1 MSYDEEALTY
11 HRFPRPGKV
20 SVVPS
25 KPCVTQRDLAL
36 AYTPGVAAPCL
47 RIADTP
53 DDAYQYTNKGNLVA
67 VVSNGT
73 AVLGLGNIGPLA
85 GKPVMEGKG
94 VLFKRFAGVDVFD
107 IELAS
112 KDPDEIVRTCEVMA
126 PTFGGIN
133 LEDIKA
139 PECFYI
145 EEELQKRLD
154 IPVFHDDQHGT
165 AMISGAALLN
175 ALEIIGKRIEDIRV
189 VFSGAGAAGIA
200 CARFWESL
208 GVRHENILL
217 CDSQGVV
224 YVGRDDVDPA
234 HPRYNPYKAA
244 FAADTE
250 ARSLADALRGADA
263 FAGLSLAGLVT
274 GEMVKTMAKDP
285 IVFALANPEPE
296 ITWEEATAARPDVV
310 MATGR
315 SDYPNQVNNVLG
327 FPFIFRGA
335 LDVRARAINEEMK
348 VAAARAL
355 ADLAKEDVPDV
366 VLRAYHLERLQF
378 GREYLI
384 PKPVDPRVL
393 TREAVAVARAAVE
406 SGVARQPI
414 TDWDAYRDQLEELL
428 GPERETVR
436 RVIHRAQRQPKR
448 VVFGEG
454 DDPKVLR
461 AAQIIVD
468 EGIAKPILLA
478 QPSKVA
484 ALAAELGLELPGVEV
499 IEPVDSP
506 DYRRYVE
513 RFYGLRWRKGTRMD
527 DAFREM
533 SRRGTFGPM
542 MVHEGAA
549 DVFVSGRTR
558 YYPDAIRP
566 MLRVVGDHHQHRTV
580 SATHIAVKSGHH
592 YLLADTSVNIE
603 PTVEQLVEIA
613 ENTAELATELGI
625 RPRVAFLSYS
635 MFGSVRAPS
644 ADKMRRAA
652 ELFAERHP
660 NCEVEGELQADAAV
674 LPALMKEFPDAK
686 LSAHAN
692 VLVFPSLDASNIA
705 FRLLG
710 ALGDV
715 SLIGPVLSGLELPLY
730 VLQRGATPDDIVN
743 LTAIAVVH
751 AQKRGSSLDC
761 PPPTGTR

>member
-1 MSYDEEALTY
+1 MNYDEEALSY
-11 HRFPRPGKV
+11 HRLPRPGKIA
-20 SVVPS
+20 VVPT
-25 KPCVTQRDLAL
+25 KPCVSQRDLAL

-47 RIADTP
+47 EIAKRP
-53 DDAYQYTNKGNLVA
+53 DDAYLYTNRGNLVA
-67 VVSNGT
+67 VITNGT
-73 AVLGLGNIGPLA
+73 AVLGLGDIGALA
-85 GKPVMEGKG
+85 GKPVMEGKA

-107 IELAS
+107 IELAT
-112 KDPDEIVRTCEVMA
+112 KDPDEIIRTCQILS

-145 EEELQKRLD
+145 EEQLQNLD

-165 AMISGAALLN
+165 ALISGAALLN
-175 ALEIIGKRIEDIRV
+175 AVEIIGKRIADIRV

-208 GVRHENILL
+208 GVRHDNILL

-224 YVGRDDVDPA
+224 YIGRDDVDPE
-234 HPRYNPYKAA
+234 HPKYNPYKAA
-244 FAADTE
+244 FAVDTD
-250 ARSLADALRGADA
+250 ARSLAEALRGADC
-263 FAGLSLAGLVT
+263 FAGLSFKGLVT
-274 GEMVKTMAKDP
+274 GAMVKTMAEDP

-296 ITWEEATAARPDVV
+296 ITWEEATEARSDVV

-335 LDVRARAINEEMK
+335 LDVRARAINEPMK

-355 ADLAKEDVPDV
+355 ADLAREDVPDT

-414 TDWDAYRDQLEELL
+414 SDWDAYRDQLEQLL

-436 RVIHRAQRQPKR
+436 RVIHQAQRQPKR
-448 VVFGEG
+448 IVFGEG

-461 AAQIIVD
+461 AVQIIID
-468 EGIAKPILLA
+468 EGIARPILLA
-478 QPSKVA
+478 DPAKVA
-484 ALAAELGLELPGVEV
+484 ELKQQLGLELPGVEV
-499 IEPVDSP
+499 IEPIQAP
-506 DYRRYVE
+506 QYRTYAE
-513 RFYGLRWRKGTRMD
+513 HFYQLRWRKGLRRD

-542 MVHEGAA
+542 MVREGAA
-549 DVFVSGRTR
+549 DIFVSGRTR
-558 YYPDAIRP
+558 YYPEAIRP
-566 MLRVVGDHHQHRTV
+566 MLRVMAEHFRRRTV
-580 SATHIAVKSGHH
+580 SATHIAVKNGHH
-592 YLLADTSVNIE
+592 YLLADTSVNLDPNVDE
-603 PTVEQLVEIA
+603 LVDIA
-613 ENTAELATELGI
+613 ENTAELALELGMT
-625 RPRVAFLSYS
+625 PRVAFLSFS
-635 MFGSVRAPS
+635 IFGSVRSES
-644 ADKMRRAA
+644 ANKMREAA
-652 ELFAERHP
+652 DRFAALHP
-660 NCEVEGELQADAAV
+660 EWEVEGELQADAAV
-674 LPALMKEFPDAK
+674 QLDLLKEFPNSRLK
-686 LSAHAN
+686 GPAN
-692 VLVFPSLDASNIA
+692 VLVFPSLDASNIG

-710 ALGDV
+710 ALGEV
-715 SLIGPVLSGLELPLY
+715 SFIGPVLSGLDLPLY
-730 VLQRGATPDDIVN
+730 ILQRGASPEDIVN
-743 LTAIAVVH
+743 LAAIAVVH
-751 AQKRGSSLDC
+751 AQRTGAAKKRV
-761 PPPTGTR
+761 

>member
-20 SVVPS
+20 AVVPT

-47 RIADTP
+47 RIADAP
-53 DDAYQYTNKGNLVA
+53 DDVYHYTNKGNLVA

-73 AVLGLGNIGPLA
+73 AVLGLGDIGPLA
-85 GKPVMEGKG
+85 GKPVMEGKA

-107 IELAS
+107 IELATT
-112 KDPDEIVRTCEVMA
+112 DPDAIIRACELMA

-145 EEELQKRLD
+145 EEELQRRLD

-165 AMISGAALLN
+165 ALISGAALLN
-175 ALEIIGKRIEDIRV
+175 ALELIDKRIEDIRV

-208 GVRHENILL
+208 GVRHDHIVL
-217 CDSQGVV
+217 CDSRGVIHA
-224 YVGRDDVDPA
+224 GREDVDPSN
-234 HPRYNPYKAA
+234 PRYNPYKAA
-244 FAADTE
+244 FAARTE
-250 ARSLADALRGADA
+250 ARTLADALRDADA
-263 FAGLSLAGLVT
+263 FAGLSLAGLVS
-274 GEMVKTMAKDP
+274 GAMVESMAKDP

-296 ITWEEATAARPDVV
+296 ITWEEATSARPDVV

-335 LDVRARAINEEMK
+335 LDVRARGINEEMK

-355 ADLAKEDVPDV
+355 AELAREDVPDV
-366 VLRAYHLERLQF
+366 VLRAYHLERLHF
-378 GREYLI
+378 GRDYLI

-393 TREAVAVARAAVE
+393 TREATAVARAAVA

-414 TDWDAYRDQLEELL
+414 SDWDAYRDHLEELL

-454 DDPKVLR
+454 DDPKVMR
-461 AAQIIVD
+461 ASQIIVD
-468 EGIAKPILLA
+468 EGIARPILLA
-478 QPSKVA
+478 EPERVA
-484 ALAAELGLELPGVEV
+484 ELQAELGLELPGVEV
-499 IEPVDSP
+499 IEPARSP

-513 RFYGLRWRKGTRMD
+513 RFHALRWRKGTRMD

-566 MLRVVGDHHQHRTV
+566 MLRVVGDHRRRRTL
-580 SATHIAVKSGHH
+580 SATHIAVKNGHH
-592 YLLADTSVNIE
+592 YLLADTSVNIA
-603 PTVEQLVEIA
+603 PTAEQLVEIA
-613 ENTAELATELGI
+613 ENTAELATELGVT
-625 RPRVAFLSYS
+625 PRVAFLSFS
-635 MFGSVRAPS
+635 NFGSVRAES
-644 ADKMRRAA
+644 AQRMRLASER
-652 ELFAERHP
+652 FAEAHP
-660 NCEVEGELQADAAV
+660 GMEVEGELQADAAV
-674 LPALMKEFPDAK
+674 LPGLTQEFPGAA
-686 LSAHAN
+686 LSAPAN
-692 VLVFPSLDASNIA
+692 VLIFPSLDASNIA

-710 ALGDV
+710 ALGGV
-715 SLIGPVLSGLELPLY
+715 SLIGPVLSGLDLPLY
-730 VLQRGATPDDIVN
+730 VLQRGASPDDIVN
-743 LTAIAVVH
+743 LVAIAVVH
-751 AQKRGSSLDC
+751 AQRRGAA
-761 PPPTGTR
+761 